1 MSSTFIPLTSSSIL
15 MIYVCTALSAS
26 IFGKKIFEDSL
37 LTVEIEKYSIRPKLS
52 AWLKHDLPAVGGE
65 LFCLLR

>member
-37 LTVEIEKYSIRPKLS
+37 LTVEIEKYSIRQSYRLGS
-52 AWLKHDLPAVGGE
+52 STI
-65 LFCLLR
+65 CLLWAAS

>member
-52 AWLKHDLPAVGGE
+52 A
-65 LFCLLR
+65 